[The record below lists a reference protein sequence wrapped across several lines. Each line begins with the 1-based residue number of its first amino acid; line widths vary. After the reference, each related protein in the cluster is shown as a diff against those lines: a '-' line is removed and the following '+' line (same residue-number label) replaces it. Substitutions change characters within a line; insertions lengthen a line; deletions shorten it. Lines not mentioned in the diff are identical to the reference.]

1 MVKKEGI
8 NKNENKLKYRK
19 IYNKQQR
26 RVQKQ
31 AHT

>member
-8 NKNENKLKYRK
+8 KKNKNKLNIVKY
-19 IYNKQQR
+19 IINS